1 MAFAQLTGTEPQVVG
16 AAWLVVCLV
25 FFLVVLK
32 NVLQSE
38 DELPMPEMAREGETF
53 NLPAS

>member
-16 AAWLVVCLV
+16 AAWLVACLV

-38 DELPMPEMAREGETF
+38 DELPVPEMAREGETF
-53 NLPAS
+53 NLPAP